1 MHAFSN
7 GGTVLRKALV
17 SVKKFMS
24 GFMTM
29 VNESSASC
37 VTWTRMT
44 GQSCPGMSSKTFWS
58 WYDRA
63 IVLLDVW
70 KKIPAF
76 LTEAKQRGLA
86 KKCVEKMSAA
96 WKTSTLRAELLFCK
110 SFGKLF
116 HDASYELEGDGFC
129 IAFVHRHVALVSK
142 LQQEVTR
149 DRTSFRMIG
158 DAVQAALGNGLPHAM
173 VESFA
178 KRLFETAE
186 ATLRHFGEAIM
197 KKMDTVLPLY
207 HAASLFD
214 PQRFLVEYNK
224 PSFRDQRRL
233 FLDHLAGLKGVPV
246 GVREGLDA
254 EFGLFEGGAK
264 SLGGVR

>member
-1 MHAFSN
+1 VGEDPCLSHRGQAAGFGQEKCGENVRGMEDKHSSSRAS
-7 GGTVLRKALV
+7 VL
-17 SVKKFMS
+17 
-24 GFMTM
+24 
-29 VNESSASC
+29 
-37 VTWTRMT
+37 
-44 GQSCPGMSSKTFWS
+44 Q
-58 WYDRA
+58 
-63 IVLLDVW
+63 IV
-70 KKIPAF
+70 
-76 LTEAKQRGLA
+76 
-86 KKCVEKMSAA
+86 
-96 WKTSTLRAELLFCK
+96 
-110 SFGKLF
+110 GKLF

-224 PSFRDQRRL
+224 PIFRDQRRL